1 VEDIFRT
8 YVALGGPDRQGEA
21 ATIVLSR
28 SPLSSTYSLR
38 DTEYYTSREEIN
50 IVLELS
56 EKPDIPSTTYD
67 VSHICPR

>member
-1 VEDIFRT
+1 MEDIFRA

-28 SPLSSTYSLR
+28 SPISSTYSLR
-38 DTEYYTSREEIN
+38 DTEYHTSREEIN

-56 EKPDIPSTTYD
+56 EKPDIPTTTHD
-67 VSHICPR
+67 IFGICPR